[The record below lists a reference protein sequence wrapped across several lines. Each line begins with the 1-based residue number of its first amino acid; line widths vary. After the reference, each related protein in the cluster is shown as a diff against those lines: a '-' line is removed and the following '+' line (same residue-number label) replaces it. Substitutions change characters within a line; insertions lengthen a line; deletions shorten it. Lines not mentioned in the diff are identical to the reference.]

1 VDDDGEALEV
11 IQEGDKGKEQGSCE
25 EDRVGHV
32 GSEVGMSF
40 RAGSVVLVLFLS
52 CLFPSLL
59 AFGESVLFLLIASI
73 YLSIYLSRPTHGNSP
88 LNSEI

>member
-1 VDDDGEALEV
+1 
-11 IQEGDKGKEQGSCE
+11 
-25 EDRVGHV
+25 
-32 GSEVGMSF
+32 MSF
-40 RAGSVVLVLFLS
+40 RAGSVVLVFFLS

-88 LNSEI
+88 LNSET